1 VRIPRRIQEQQE
13 EKMKEENLEKI
24 TGLRHDLHRL
34 AELSMHESLT
44 KRRLMQFI
52 RENTDFTVRD
62 CGLWFWC
69 RKDPEEETVAFRADM
84 DALPID
90 EQLDIPYASAT
101 PGVSHKCGHD
111 GHSAVL
117 AGLALEL
124 TGVKL
129 RRPVVLIFQH
139 AEEIGAG
146 GKVCAQL
153 ISDLQIGAIYAFH
166 NLSGYPE
173 GAVILRKGLT
183 QPASKGLMVHFAGA
197 QSHASYPEQGKN
209 PAWAVADLIADIREL
224 LVMPHRRMTLATIVG
239 VKVGNGDFGVSAGEG
254 SIRMTLRSESESEMN
269 GLEREIRSRA
279 RQLGNRDGL
288 DVSFTSVDEFP
299 ETRNDDTALA
309 LVAGCAGHLGL
320 PVMYMK
326 EIWRASEDFG
336 WYLKRC
342 PGAIF
347 YLGNGVGYPPLHTG
361 AYDFNDGILPTAVGM
376 MKEIAGES
384 GCLAGSVYG

>member
-1 VRIPRRIQEQQE
+1 MQEQE
-13 EKMKEENLEKI
+13 TMSRIKAFL
-24 TGLRHDLHRL
+24 
-34 AELSMHESLT
+34 
-44 KRRLMQFI
+44 
-52 RENTDFTVRD
+52 RENTTAQIVERE
-62 CGLWFWC
+62 GWFYAAKTG
-69 RKDPEEETVAFRADM
+69 KDPGAPAIAFRADM
-84 DALPID
+84 DALPIQED
-90 EQLDIPYASAT
+90 GTLPYAST
-101 PGVSHKCGHD
+101 CDGVSHKCGHD
-111 GHSAVL
+111 GHCAALCS
-117 AGLALEL
+117 LALVLEE
-124 TGVKL
+124 TPPERTVY
-129 RRPVVLIFQH
+129 LIFQPG
-139 AEEIGAG
+139 EEIGAG

-183 QPASKGLMVHFAGA
+183 QPASKGITVHFAGA

-239 VKVGNGDFGVSAGEG
+239 VKVGTGDFGVSAGEG
-254 SIRMTLRSESESEMN
+254 SLRLTLRSESESEMN

-320 PVMYMK
+320 PVIYMK

-361 AYDFNDGILPTAVGM
+361 AYDFNDRILETAPAVFLR
-376 MKEIAGES
+376 
-384 GCLAGSVYG
+384 LAEG